1 MARTAPK
8 VERLAEDGEELT
20 DALAEVLSVAEE
32 QGTVT
37 WSDVSDD
44 ITSGEW
50 GRLIESGLL
59 IDADG
64 EGFVVDDPEGVREAL
79 EDADA
84 APSDDDEDGGWSTW
98 DKLAGLGTLGLF
110 AGYSLTSVRDV
121 IAGGFVDLFLGPLND
136 LLPFYVVILVL
147 AVITGTTST
156 ILQDNLMD
164 MSGMGDHQEKM
175 EDLKERRQAAKE
187 RDDQEALDRLEQ
199 EQMELMTDQMG
210 MFKQQFRPMV
220 WIMLVNIPLF
230 LWIYWI
236 VFGGGQIHDPT
247 PPVITLPIF
256 GEVEAWRNAVAGPIQ
271 AWILWYF
278 LCSLSFTQII
288 RKALNVETTP
298 TG

>member
-20 DALAEVLSVAEE
+20 DALATVLSVAEE
-32 QGTVT
+32 KGTVT

-64 EGFVVDDPEGVREAL
+64 EGFVVDDPDGVREAL
-79 EDADA
+79 EESDA
-84 APSDDDEDGGWSTW
+84 APSDDDDEDSGWSKW
-98 DKLAGLGTLGLF
+98 DKLAGLATLGLF
-110 AGYSLTSVRDV
+110 AGYSMTSVRDV
-121 IAGGFVDLFLGPLND
+121 IAGGVIDIFLGPLND
-136 LLPFYVVILVL
+136 MLPFYAVILVL
-147 AVITGTTST
+147 AIITGTTST

-175 EDLKERRQAAKE
+175 EDLKERRKAAKE
-187 RDDQEALDRLEQ
+187 RDDQEALDRLEE

-230 LWIYWI
+230 LWLYWI
-236 VFGGGQIHDPT
+236 VFGAGVGT
-247 PPVITLPIF
+247 SPVITLPIF
-256 GEVEAWRNAVAGPIQ
+256 GEIEAWREGVAGPIQ
-271 AWILWYF
+271 AWIVWYF

>member
-8 VERLAEDGEELT
+8 VERLAEDGEAMT
-20 DALAEVLSVAEE
+20 DALSTVLAAAEE
-32 QGTVT
+32 NGTVT
-37 WSDVSDD
+37 WGDVSDD
-44 ITSGEW
+44 LTSGEW

-64 EGFVVDDPEGVREAL
+64 EGFVIDDPDGVREAL
-79 EDADA
+79 EESDA
-84 APSDDDEDGGWSTW
+84 APSDDDEGSGWSKW

-121 IAGGFVDLFLGPLND
+121 IAGGVIDIVLGPLND
-136 LLPFYVVILVL
+136 MLPFYVVILVL
-147 AVITGTTST
+147 AIITGTTST

-175 EDLKERRQAAKE
+175 EDLKERRKAAKE
-187 RDDQEALDRLEQ
+187 RDDQEALDRLED

-230 LWIYWI
+230 LWLYWI
-236 VFGGGQIHDPT
+236 VFGAGVDAS
-247 PPVITLPIF
+247 PVITLPIF
-256 GEVEAWRNAVAGPIQ
+256 GEVEAWSNSVAGPVQ
-271 AWILWYF
+271 AWIVWYF

>member
-8 VERLAEDGEELT
+8 VERLAEDGEAMT
-20 DALAEVLSVAEE
+20 DALSTVLAAAEE
-32 QGTVT
+32 NGTVT

-44 ITSGEW
+44 LTSGEW

-79 EDADA
+79 EESDA
-84 APSDDDEDGGWSTW
+84 APSDGDEDSGWSKW

-110 AGYSLTSVRDV
+110 AGYSMTSVRDV
-121 IAGGFVDLFLGPLND
+121 IAGGFIDIFLGPLND
-136 LLPFYVVILVL
+136 MLPFYVVILVL
-147 AVITGTTST
+147 AIITGTTST

-175 EDLKERRQAAKE
+175 EDLKERRKAAKE
-187 RDDQEALDRLEQ
+187 RDDQEALDRLEE

-220 WIMLVNIPLF
+220 WIMLVNIPVF
-230 LWIYWI
+230 LWIYYM
-236 VFGGGQIHDPT
+236 VQT
-247 PPVITLPIF
+247 S
-256 GEVEAWRNAVAGPIQ
+256 AMVAGAGPVMVLPLIGELSTWNQ
-271 AWILWYF
+271 RIGPMWAWIIWYF
-278 LCSLSFTQII
+278 VCSMSFTQIV
-288 RKALNVETTP
+288 RKALDVRTTP
-298 TG
+298 SS

>member
-8 VERLAEDGEELT
+8 VERLADEGEAMT
-20 DALAEVLSVAEE
+20 DALAAVLSVAEE
-32 QGTVT
+32 KGTVT

-59 IDADG
+59 VDADG
-64 EGFVVDDPEGVREAL
+64 EGFVVDDPEGVHEAL
-79 EDADA
+79 EEADA
-84 APSDDDEDGGWSTW
+84 APAEDDDDGSWSTW
-98 DKLAGLGTLGLF
+98 DKLAGLATLGLF
-110 AGYSLTSVRDV
+110 AGYSLTSVRDAIGGV
-121 IAGGFVDLFLGPLND
+121 IDIALGPLAEVV
-136 LLPFYVVILVL
+136 PFYVVILVL
-147 AVITGTTST
+147 AVFTGSTSS
-156 ILQDNLMD
+156 ILQDQLMD

-175 EDLKERRQAAKE
+175 QDLKERREAAKE
-187 RDDQEALDRLEQ
+187 RGDDEALDRLEE

-220 WIMLVNIPLF
+220 WIMLINIPIF
-230 LWIYWI
+230 LWLYWM
-236 VFGGGQIHDPT
+236 VFGAGMSLEA
-247 PPVITLPIF
+247 PVVTFPIL
-256 GEVEAWRNAVAGPIQ
+256 GDVGSWQEGAAGPLQ

-298 TG
+298 TGS

>member
-8 VERLAEDGEELT
+8 VERLADEGEAMT
-20 DALAEVLSVAEE
+20 DALAAVLSVAEE
-32 QGTVT
+32 KGTVT

-59 IDADG
+59 VDADG
-64 EGFVVDDPEGVREAL
+64 EGFVVDDPEGVHEAL
-79 EDADA
+79 EEADA
-84 APSDDDEDGGWSTW
+84 APAEDDDDGSWSTW
-98 DKLAGLGTLGLF
+98 DKLAGLATLGLF
-110 AGYSLTSVRDV
+110 AGYSLTSVRDAIGGV
-121 IAGGFVDLFLGPLND
+121 IDIALGPLAETV
-136 LLPFYVVILVL
+136 PFYVVILVL
-147 AVITGTTST
+147 AVFTGSTSS
-156 ILQDNLMD
+156 ILQDQLMD

-175 EDLKERRQAAKE
+175 QDLKERREAAKE
-187 RDDQEALDRLEQ
+187 RGDDEALDRLEE

-220 WIMLVNIPLF
+220 WIMLINIPIF
-230 LWIYWI
+230 LWLYWM
-236 VFGGGQIHDPT
+236 VFGAGMSLEA
-247 PPVITLPIF
+247 PVVTFPIL
-256 GEVEAWRNAVAGPIQ
+256 GDVGSWQEGAAGPLQ

-298 TG
+298 TGS